1 MREEKIKHDT
11 LYTNKIPLDE
21 VTAGMF
27 FNEKGKFF
35 HHLFGEY
42 LARVYYPIKIDE
54 ILYIYNSIEGIY
66 TKDTTILKKA
76 MLNMIPDLKINNKRE
91 ALDVFNTLA
100 EKKEIDYRYRA
111 VGNGILDTKEFK
123 LLEFTPNIVCT
134 SKIPTCYNSEAPAG
148 KTDKIISSFVCGDQ
162 YMKNLIYEM
171 LGYSLFKDKNL
182 IGKFFIIVGNKEN
195 GKSVF
200 LRYVT
205 GTFGN
210 ENIRISNLYIFIHK
224 VY

>member
-1 MREEKIKHDT
+1 
-11 LYTNKIPLDE
+11 
-21 VTAGMF
+21 
-27 FNEKGKFF
+27 
-35 HHLFGEY
+35 
-42 LARVYYPIKIDE
+42 
-54 ILYIYNSIEGIY
+54 
-66 TKDTTILKKA
+66 
-76 MLNMIPDLKINNKRE
+76 
-91 ALDVFNTLA
+91 
-100 EKKEIDYRYRA
+100 
-111 VGNGILDTKEFK
+111 
-123 LLEFTPNIVCT
+123 
-134 SKIPTCYNSEAPAG
+134 
-148 KTDKIISSFVCGDQ
+148 
-162 YMKNLIYEM
+162 MKNLIYEM